1 MTISLRST
9 FLLLLLPC
17 VAFAQSPTSKTA
29 RSDSAPLG
37 STTFYP
43 SAEHP
48 IGWRGDGTGRYP
60 AATPP
65 LTWERKKAGPGY
77 RTKGIVWMTPMAD
90 QGVSC
95 PIVVGDR
102 IYMTTEI
109 SDLVCLDKKTGKVL
123 WIRSNPEF
131 EGLSDEELKEEPA
144 LAKLQPLA
152 AELAKANAELVNLLN
167 TGIVTAPTTTQNIA
181 GVTAKKKAIEKKINE
196 AQLAINKKQF
206 DRYWGQAVFGFSGA
220 TATSDGKYV
229 CAFFTTGVSACYDL
243 DGHRKWITRGKG
255 GGSEHGNFASP
266 VLVDGKLA
274 VWANEMRG
282 YDVETGK
289 LAWSHPAKASNTYG
303 SLFRLKSGKDDVA
316 AFQCGYFVR
325 VRDGTLIWGANI
337 FGDAV
342 STPVVEGDTIYAW
355 VGYPKINDQ
364 IFKEFRPAGTDKIF
378 LEIKIPDSTEGT
390 KLKPYRGLKI
400 EWAEGEVPVD
410 KKKAPFNR
418 GYVASPLYVDGLVYQ
433 MTQGCGLVVNDAAT
447 GEIVYRKVLPLK
459 PRTEYWNWAGASTSP
474 TLAGKHIYLMDN
486 QGGTVVIEPGREYKE
501 VAKNVLEESRDGK
514 EQVQM
519 VSTPVFEGDRMY
531 FRTPGYLYCIG
542 AK

>member
-1 MTISLRST
+1 
-9 FLLLLLPC
+9 
-17 VAFAQSPTSKTA
+17 
-29 RSDSAPLG
+29 
-37 STTFYP
+37 
-43 SAEHP
+43 
-48 IGWRGDGTGRYP
+48 
-60 AATPP
+60 
-65 LTWERKKAGPGY
+65 
-77 RTKGIVWMTPMAD
+77 MTPMAD
-90 QGVSC
+90 WGVSC

-102 IYMTTEI
+102 IYLTTEI

-144 LAKLQPLA
+144 LANLKPLA
-152 AELAKANAELVNLLN
+152 VELAKANAELVNLLN
-167 TGIVTAPTTTQNIA
+167 TGIATAPKAATQNIA

-196 AQLAINKKQF
+196 GQLAVNKKQF
-206 DRYWGQAVFGFSGA
+206 DRYWGQAVFGFSGP
-220 TATSDGKYV
+220 TPTSDGKHV

-243 DGHRKWITRGKG
+243 DGKRKWITRGKG

-316 AFQCGYFVR
+316 AFQSAATSSGSATAEDDLGQR
-325 VRDGTLIWGANI
+325 SL

-342 STPVVEGDTIYAW
+342 STPVVEGDTICTYL
-355 VGYPKINDQ
+355 GRLSKEINDA

-378 LEIKIPDSTEGT
+378 LDIKIPDSTEGT

-400 EWAEGEVPVD
+400 EVGQGRMSADRQEEGTVQPRLRRLT
-410 KKKAPFNR
+410 PSTSTR
-418 GYVASPLYVDGLVYQ
+418 LVYQ

-447 GEIVYRKVLPLK
+447 GEVVYRKVLPMK

-474 TLAGKHIYLMDN
+474 TLAGKYIYLMDN
-486 QGGTVVIEPGREYKE
+486 QGGTVIIEPGRTYKE
-501 VAKNVLEESRDGK
+501 VARNVLEEVSATAK
-514 EQVQM
+514 EQ
-519 VSTPVFEGDRMY
+519 
-531 FRTPGYLYCIG
+531 G
-542 AK
+542 ADSVDAGVRGGAHVLPDAGLPLLHRGEVTGRRG

>member
-1 MTISLRST
+1 MKFSFRSAC
-9 FLLLLLPC
+9 LLLLLPC
-17 VAFAQSPTSKTA
+17 PLFAQPSTGK
-29 RSDSAPLG
+29 SDTAPLG
-37 STTFYP
+37 SAAYYP

-48 IGWRGDGTGRYP
+48 IGWRGDGNGRYP

-65 LTWERKKAGPGY
+65 LTWERKKAGAGY
-77 RTKGIVWMTPMAD
+77 QTKGIVWMTPMAD
-90 QGVSC
+90 WGVSC

-102 IYMTTEI
+102 IYMTCEI

-131 EGLSDEELKEEPA
+131 EGLSDEERKEEPA
-144 LAKLQPLA
+144 VAKLQPLA
-152 AELAKANAELVNLLN
+152 VELAKANAELVNLLN
-167 TGIVTAPTTTQNIA
+167 TGIATAPKAATQNIA
-181 GVTAKKKAIEKKINE
+181 AVTAKKKAIEKKINE
-196 AQLAINKKQF
+196 QQLAINKKQF

-220 TATSDGKYV
+220 TATSDGKHV

-243 DGHRKWITRGKG
+243 DGKRLWITRGKG

-289 LAWSHPAKASNTYG
+289 LAWSHPAKATNTYG
-303 SLFRLKSGKDDVA
+303 SMFRLKSGKDDVA

-325 VRDGTLIWGANI
+325 VKDGELIWGNNV
-337 FGDAV
+337 FGDSVA
-342 STPVVEGDTIYAW
+342 TPVVEGDTLFAW

-364 IFKEFRPAGTDKIF
+364 IWKDFRPKGADKIF
-378 LEIKIPDSTEGT
+378 LAIKIPDSTEGT
-390 KLKPYRGLKI
+390 KLTPIRNLKI
-400 EWAEGEVPVD
+400 EWAEGELPVE
-410 KKKAPFNR
+410 KKSPFNR

-433 MTQGCGLVVNDAAT
+433 MTQGGGLIVNDAAT

-501 VAKNVLEESRDGK
+501 VARNQLEESRDGK
-514 EQVQM
+514 EQEQM
-519 VSTPVFEGDRMY
+519 VSTPVFEGSRMY
-531 FRTPGYLYCIG
+531 FRSKGYLYCIG